1 MTAAINNFVEEWG
14 QQRKPNE
21 CDSYKTMQRE
31 TQFTFLKP
39 AFLPTLLG
47 NEAQNRRLFFIF
59 LGATFRKPFHQNSYQ
74 KCYRQKEVEVE
85 PALSTTGSS
94 EARLL
99 SSSHS
104 SNIIIF

>member
-47 NEAQNRRLFFIF
+47 NEAQNRRLFCIF
-59 LGATFRKPFHQNSYQ
+59 LSATFRKPLHQNSYQ
-74 KCYRQKEVEVE
+74 KCYRQKEVEVK
-85 PALSTTGSS
+85 PALSPTGSTKAS
-94 EARLL
+94 SL
-99 SSSHS
+99 STSHS
-104 SNIIIF
+104 SNIIIH